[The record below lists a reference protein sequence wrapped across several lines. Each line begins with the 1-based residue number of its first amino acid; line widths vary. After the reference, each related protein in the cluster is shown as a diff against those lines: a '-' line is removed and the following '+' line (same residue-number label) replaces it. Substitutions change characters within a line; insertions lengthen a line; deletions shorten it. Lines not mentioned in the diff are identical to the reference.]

1 MRGPFLGF
9 LATLIIVLVVLG
21 LVYMA
26 DIALRALEG
35 TNRDIARV
43 LGVNATTEYSK
54 RADQV
59 AASLVVVL
67 VAAILFIIV
76 VTTVHLR
83 RR

>member
-9 LATLIIVLVVLG
+9 LVALIIILVVLG

-26 DIALRALEG
+26 DIALRILEG
-35 TNRDIARV
+35 ANRDIARA
-43 LGVNATTEYSK
+43 LDVNATTEYSE

-67 VAAILFIIV
+67 AASILFIIV
-76 VTTVHLR
+76 VMTVHLKR
-83 RR
+83 R